1 MNLISNCSGC
11 QSGSSISSGSFSTSP
26 LTTFGSGRSI
36 QRIIAGSGNYLYGS
50 LGSLAGM
57 PGRCGLF
64 QLDTSG
70 PTTKILLDNGGEC
83 GFPALIKYSTEI
95 FGISSPRGLALI
107 YDTSGDLIKSMGKIS
122 NWLGGA
128 TDALVH
134 NGIAYILRFVTS
146 STPPVPYITSI
157 ALSTYQMIQYEFPED
172 ITDLTSSVIPLTMA
186 IYSDTIFIGTSVN
199 PMLFSFDTTTGKF
212 TLLDRLDFYDSTSS
226 LTTAT
231 GDIRCLAANSSN
243 GDIWGVVSG
252 DPTKPPYIFKYTSAG
267 VLSKEAIFDDE
278 YIGSDVYSM
287 TLSYANPT
295 TTLYMGIRK
304 ASDTFCGAEIVKWDS
319 SGGGTFGYN
328 WASTRNIYGE
338 RAITALYEDAT
349 YIYAGTAPNAI
360 LFKVQISNSTK
371 TKLYTFGTGGS
382 I

>member
-11 QSGSSISSGSFSTSP
+11 QSGSSVSSGSFSTAP

-36 QRIIAGSGNYLYGS
+36 QRIIAGSGNNLYGS
-50 LGSLAGM
+50 LGSQAGM
-57 PGRCGLF
+57 PGRCGIF

-83 GFPALIKYSTEI
+83 GFTALLKYSTNVY
-95 FGISSPRGLALI
+95 GISSPRGLALL
-107 YDTSGDLIKSMGKIS
+107 YDTSADVVKSMGKIS
-122 NWLGGA
+122 DWLGGA

-134 NGIAYILRFVTS
+134 DGIAYILRFTTT
-146 STPPVPYITSI
+146 STPPVPYITAIDLTSF
-157 ALSTYQMIQYEFPED
+157 QMIQYEFPDD
-172 ITDLTSSVIPLTMA
+172 IADLTSSVFPLAMT

-199 PMLFSFDTTTGKF
+199 PMLLSFDTTSKEF
-212 TLLDRLDFYDSTSS
+212 AFKARLNFYDSDSS
-226 LTTAT
+226 LATAT
-231 GDIRCLAANSSN
+231 GDIRCMAANSST

-252 DPTKPPYIFKYTSAG
+252 DPSKPPYIFKFTSGG
-267 VLSKEAIFDDE
+267 VLSKEAVFDDE

-287 TLSYANPT
+287 TLSYADTT
-295 TTLYMGIRK
+295 TTLYMGLRK
-304 ASDTFCGAEIVKWDS
+304 ASDIFCGAEIVKWDS
-319 SGGGTFGYN
+319 SPHWDAP

-338 RAITALYEDAT
+338 KAITALYEDAT

-360 LFKVQISNSTK
+360 LFKVQKSNTAI